1 MEKVKNDYD
10 NIIVGEINMKTI
22 TLNNTNLSIPEIGM
36 GCMRIVE
43 LENADAV
50 KSWVDTALENGI
62 NFFDHADI
70 YGKGRCEELFGKV
83 LTPSLRE
90 KIILQSKCSIR
101 PGIAF
106 DFSKEHILNSVDGIL
121 KRLNTEYLDILLLH
135 RPDTLMEPEEVADA
149 FRILK
154 ENGKVRHFGV
164 SNQTPMQMELLSK
177 YCDEP
182 LLINQL
188 QLSIAHCPMINS
200 GINANM
206 YNDSG
211 INRDGGVLEYCC
223 LKDITIQ
230 AWSPFQYGMF
240 EGIFLGNEKFA
251 ELNKVIDNL
260 AEKYNVTNSAIAV
273 AWILRHPAGIQT
285 IVGTTNKDRIAQ
297 ISKASEIRLT
307 REEWYAL
314 YMAAGNKLP

>member
-1 MEKVKNDYD
+1 
-10 NIIVGEINMKTI
+10 MKTI

-50 KSWVDTALENGI
+50 KGWVDTALEHGI

-70 YGKGRCEELFGKV
+70 YGKGRCEELFGQV

-211 INRDGGVLEYCC
+211 INRDGGVLEYCR

>member
-1 MEKVKNDYD
+1 
-10 NIIVGEINMKTI
+10 MKTI
-22 TLNNTNLSIPEIGM
+22 ALNNTNLSIPEIGM

-211 INRDGGVLEYCC
+211 INRDGGVLEYCR

-285 IVGTTNKDRIAQ
+285 IVGTTNKDRISQ

>member
-1 MEKVKNDYD
+1 
-10 NIIVGEINMKTI
+10 MKTI

-43 LENADAV
+43 LENVDAV
-50 KSWVDTALENGI
+50 KGWVDTALEHGI

-70 YGKGRCEELFGKV
+70 YGKGRCEELFGQV

-135 RPDTLMEPEEVADA
+135 RPDALMEPEEVADA

-154 ENGKVRHFGV
+154 ESGKVRHFGV

-211 INRDGGVLEYCC
+211 INRDGGVLEYCR

-230 AWSPFQYGMF
+230 A
-240 EGIFLGNEKFA
+240 
-251 ELNKVIDNL
+251 
-260 AEKYNVTNSAIAV
+260 
-273 AWILRHPAGIQT
+273 
-285 IVGTTNKDRIAQ
+285 
-297 ISKASEIRLT
+297 
-307 REEWYAL
+307 
-314 YMAAGNKLP
+314 

>member
-1 MEKVKNDYD
+1 
-10 NIIVGEINMKTI
+10 MKTI

-43 LENADAV
+43 LENVDAV
-50 KSWVDTALENGI
+50 KGWVDTALEHGI

-70 YGKGRCEELFGKV
+70 YGKGRCEELFGQV

-135 RPDTLMEPEEVADA
+135 RPDALMEPEEVADA

-154 ENGKVRHFGV
+154 ESGKVRHFGV
-164 SNQTPMQMELLSK
+164 SNQIPMQMELLSK

-211 INRDGGVLEYCC
+211 INRDGGVLEYCR

-240 EGIFLGNEKFA
+240 EGIFLENEKFA

>member
-1 MEKVKNDYD
+1 
-10 NIIVGEINMKTI
+10 MKTI

-50 KSWVDTALENGI
+50 KSWVDTALEHGI

-70 YGKGRCEELFGKV
+70 YGKGRCEELFGQI
-83 LTPSLRE
+83 LTPLLRE

-211 INRDGGVLEYCC
+211 INRDGGVLEYCR

-251 ELNKVIDNL
+251 ELNKVIDDL

>member
-1 MEKVKNDYD
+1 
-10 NIIVGEINMKTI
+10 MKTI

-50 KSWVDTALENGI
+50 KSWVDTALEHGI

-70 YGKGRCEELFGKV
+70 YGKGRCEELFGQI

-135 RPDTLMEPEEVADA
+135 RPDALMEPEEVADA

-211 INRDGGVLEYCC
+211 INRDGGVLEYCR

-251 ELNKVIDNL
+251 ELNKVIDDL

>member
-1 MEKVKNDYD
+1 MPL
-10 NIIVGEINMKTI
+10 IIQIQGGINMKTI

-50 KSWVDTALENGI
+50 KGWVDTALEHGI

-70 YGKGRCEELFGKV
+70 YGKGRCEELFGQV

-154 ENGKVRHFGV
+154 ESGKVRHFGV

-211 INRDGGVLEYCC
+211 INRDGGVLEYCR

>member
-1 MEKVKNDYD
+1 
-10 NIIVGEINMKTI
+10 MKTI

-50 KSWVDTALENGI
+50 KGWVDTALEHGI

-70 YGKGRCEELFGKV
+70 YGKGRCEELFGQV

-135 RPDTLMEPEEVADA
+135 RPDALMEPEEVADA

-154 ENGKVRHFGV
+154 ESGKVRHFGV

-211 INRDGGVLEYCC
+211 INRDGGVLEYCR

-240 EGIFLGNEKFA
+240 EGVFLGNEKFA

>member
-1 MEKVKNDYD
+1 
-10 NIIVGEINMKTI
+10 MKTI

-50 KSWVDTALENGI
+50 KSWVDTALEHGI

-70 YGKGRCEELFGKV
+70 YGKGRCEELFGQI

-211 INRDGGVLEYCC
+211 INRDGGVLEYCR

>member
-1 MEKVKNDYD
+1 
-10 NIIVGEINMKTI
+10 MKTI

-50 KSWVDTALENGI
+50 KSWVDTALEHGI

-70 YGKGRCEELFGKV
+70 YGKGRCEELFGQV

-154 ENGKVRHFGV
+154 ESGKVRHFGV

-188 QLSIAHCPMINS
+188 QLSIAYCPMINS

-211 INRDGGVLEYCC
+211 INRDGGVLEYCR

-251 ELNKVIDNL
+251 ELNKVIDDL

>member
-1 MEKVKNDYD
+1 
-10 NIIVGEINMKTI
+10 MKTI

-50 KSWVDTALENGI
+50 KGWVDTALEHGI

-70 YGKGRCEELFGKV
+70 YGKGRCEELFGQV

-135 RPDTLMEPEEVADA
+135 RPDALMEPEEVADA

-154 ENGKVRHFGV
+154 ESGKVRHFGV

-211 INRDGGVLEYCC
+211 INRDGGVLEYCR

-285 IVGTTNKDRIAQ
+285 IVGTTNKERIAQ

>member
-1 MEKVKNDYD
+1 
-10 NIIVGEINMKTI
+10 MKTI

-50 KSWVDTALENGI
+50 KSWVDTALEHGI

-70 YGKGRCEELFGKV
+70 YGKGRCEELFGQI

-200 GINANM
+200 GINVNM

-211 INRDGGVLEYCC
+211 INRDGGILEYCR

>member
-1 MEKVKNDYD
+1 
-10 NIIVGEINMKTI
+10 MKTI

-43 LENADAV
+43 LENVDAV
-50 KSWVDTALENGI
+50 KGWVDTALEHGI

-70 YGKGRCEELFGKV
+70 YGKGRCEELFGQV

-154 ENGKVRHFGV
+154 ESGKVRHFGV

-211 INRDGGVLEYCC
+211 INRDGGVLEYCR

-297 ISKASEIRLT
+297 ISKASEISLT

>member
-1 MEKVKNDYD
+1 
-10 NIIVGEINMKTI
+10 MKTI

-50 KSWVDTALENGI
+50 KGWVDTALEHGI

-70 YGKGRCEELFGKV
+70 YGKGRCEELFGQV

-154 ENGKVRHFGV
+154 ESGKVRHFGV

-211 INRDGGVLEYCC
+211 INRDGGVLEYCR

-240 EGIFLGNEKFA
+240 EGIFLGNEKFV

>member
-1 MEKVKNDYD
+1 MPL
-10 NIIVGEINMKTI
+10 IIQIQGGINMKTI

-70 YGKGRCEELFGKV
+70 YGKGRCEELFGQV

-121 KRLNTEYLDILLLH
+121 KRLNTEYLDVLLLH
-135 RPDTLMEPEEVADA
+135 RPDALMEPEEVADA

-211 INRDGGVLEYCC
+211 INRDGGVLEYCR

>member
-1 MEKVKNDYD
+1 
-10 NIIVGEINMKTI
+10 MKTI

-50 KSWVDTALENGI
+50 KSWVDTALEHGI

-70 YGKGRCEELFGKV
+70 YGKGRCEELFGQV

-135 RPDTLMEPEEVADA
+135 RPDTLMEPEEVAEA

-211 INRDGGVLEYCC
+211 INRDGGVLEYCR

-251 ELNKVIDNL
+251 ELNKVIDDL

>member
-1 MEKVKNDYD
+1 MPL
-10 NIIVGEINMKTI
+10 IIQILGGINMKTI

-43 LENADAV
+43 LENVDAV
-50 KSWVDTALENGI
+50 KGWVDTALEHGI

-70 YGKGRCEELFGKV
+70 YGKGRCEELFGQV

-135 RPDTLMEPEEVADA
+135 RPDALMEPEEVADA

-154 ENGKVRHFGV
+154 ESGKVRHFGV

-211 INRDGGVLEYCC
+211 INRDGGVLEYCR

-240 EGIFLGNEKFA
+240 EGVFLGNEKFA

>member
-1 MEKVKNDYD
+1 
-10 NIIVGEINMKTI
+10 MKII

-43 LENADAV
+43 LENVDAV
-50 KSWVDTALENGI
+50 KGWVDTALEHGI

-70 YGKGRCEELFGKV
+70 YGKGRCEELFGQV

-154 ENGKVRHFGV
+154 ESGKVRHFGV

-211 INRDGGVLEYCC
+211 INRDGGILEYCR

>member
-1 MEKVKNDYD
+1 
-10 NIIVGEINMKTI
+10 MKTI

>member
-1 MEKVKNDYD
+1 MPL
-10 NIIVGEINMKTI
+10 IIQIQGGINMKTI

-50 KSWVDTALENGI
+50 KGWVDTALEHGI

-70 YGKGRCEELFGKV
+70 YGKGRCEELFGQV

-135 RPDTLMEPEEVADA
+135 RPDALMEPEEVADA

-154 ENGKVRHFGV
+154 ESGKVRHFGV

-211 INRDGGVLEYCC
+211 INRDGGVLEYCR

-240 EGIFLGNEKFA
+240 EGVFLGNEKFE

>member
-1 MEKVKNDYD
+1 
-10 NIIVGEINMKTI
+10 MKTI

-50 KSWVDTALENGI
+50 KSWVDTALEHGI

-70 YGKGRCEELFGKV
+70 YGKGRCEELFGQV

-211 INRDGGVLEYCC
+211 INRDGGILEYCR

-251 ELNKVIDNL
+251 ELNKVIDDL

>member
-1 MEKVKNDYD
+1 
-10 NIIVGEINMKTI
+10 MKTI

-43 LENADAV
+43 LENANAV
-50 KSWVDTALENGI
+50 KSWVDTALEHGI

-70 YGKGRCEELFGKV
+70 YGKGRCEELFGQV

-135 RPDTLMEPEEVADA
+135 RPDALMEPEEVADA

-154 ENGKVRHFGV
+154 ESGKVRHFGV

-211 INRDGGVLEYCC
+211 INRDGGVLEYCR

-251 ELNKVIDNL
+251 ELNKVIDDL

>member
-1 MEKVKNDYD
+1 
-10 NIIVGEINMKTI
+10 MKTI

-135 RPDTLMEPEEVADA
+135 RPDALMEPEEVADA

-211 INRDGGVLEYCC
+211 INRDGGVLEYCR

-240 EGIFLGNEKFA
+240 EGVFLGNEKFE